1 MSRFRPSSLRVFGS
15 RCFMLLWLTFAW
27 VVLWGTWEPG
37 TIMAGL
43 LIGLLVMVAL
53 PIPRVPVEGLLRP
66 ISTIRLVMVVAFFL
80 VRSSVTVAWLAVRPS
95 APPPSAVLRAP
106 MRVKSDFTLAMAVNT
121 LNLLPG
127 GVVVRVDPLRRDVY
141 IHVLDVGSEKSVK
154 SFYYQV
160 ATVEKL
166 YLRAFERPEDWRP
179 SPTPYSAPTEE
190 APR

>member
-1 MSRFRPSSLRVFGS
+1 
-15 RCFMLLWLTFAW
+15 MLLWLAFVW
-27 VVLWGTWEPG
+27 VMLWGTWEPG
-37 TIMAGL
+37 TIVAGL
-43 LIGLLVMVAL
+43 LIGVIVMVAL

-66 ISTIRLVMVVAFFL
+66 ISTIWLVLVVAFFL
-80 VRSSVTVAWLAVRPS
+80 IRSSVTVAWLAVRPS

-127 GVVVRVDPLRRDVY
+127 GIVVRVDPLRRDVY
-141 IHVLDVGSEKSVK
+141 IHVLDVGSKKSVT
-154 SFYYQV
+154 SFYNQV

-166 YLRAFERPEDWRP
+166 YLRAFERAEDWRP
-179 SPTPYSAPTEE
+179 SAAPYSAPTEE

>member
-1 MSRFRPSSLRVFGS
+1 MSRARPFDLRVFGS
-15 RCFMLLWLTFAW
+15 RCSMLLWLTFAW
-27 VVLWGTWEPG
+27 VMLWGTWEPG
-37 TIMAGL
+37 TIVAGL
-43 LIGLLVMVAL
+43 LVGFLIMVIL

-66 ISTIRLVMVVAFFL
+66 ISAVWLVLVVAFFL
-80 VRSSVTVAWLAVRPS
+80 VRSSLTVSWLAIRPS
-95 APPPSAVLRAP
+95 PPPPSAVLRAP

-127 GVVVRVDPLRRDVY
+127 GIVVRVDPLRRNVY

-154 SFYYQV
+154 SFYSQV

-166 YLRAFERPEDWRP
+166 YIRAFERPEDWRP
-179 SPTPYSAPTEE
+179 SSAPYSAPTEE